1 MYFNILKRDIRR
13 KKTMNIILLLFTIMA
28 TMFVASGLNNVV
40 TVMNGTEYFFQ
51 KAGLGDYMVIT
62 QSGDGGVTDI
72 LEASANV
79 TDYRVDHCVWANKDN
94 LSVAGKKVDMKNNA
108 VLVQSLNEEGIN
120 LFLSDNS
127 VLREVKAGEV
137 YVTAGFLNK
146 NHCKQ
151 GDELKITFDDI
162 EIRLKIAGEIKDALL
177 GSEMMGNIR
186 LIVSQEDYQTLE
198 KEESLTPFEG
208 MIFYIDSD
216 NVKELDGELT
226 KATHILFDGKRDM
239 IRLTYVMDMIVAMI
253 VLVLSVCMIIV
264 SFVILKFVINF
275 TIQEE
280 FREIGVMKAIG
291 IRNRKIRTLY
301 IVKYLVMAIAGG
313 SVGLLLSIPFG
324 NMMIKT
330 VSVKMVLGNDEGFLL
345 NVLGT
350 LFTIGLMVGFVW
362 LCTGRIKR
370 CTPLDAIRSG
380 QTGECFRKKGVY
392 HLSRTRAGS
401 TFYLAMNDVLSAPVR
416 FMSIIISFFLC
427 SIFVLGVQLCADTMN
442 SKNLITTFGKESDVY
457 ITDAKMVNFN
467 FMSEEG
473 DRELKEQYREM
484 EETLAAAGMP
494 CKVSLENWYKYS
506 CDFEGNT
513 YTLTFQQ
520 NTELK
525 ADEYTYTKGTPPQNA
540 EEIAITPQIS
550 KKLGAKIGDTLTV
563 DFGGEKRDCMI
574 VAYYQ
579 TMNQLGEV
587 IRLHESAPTSMQYCC
602 SLMAF
607 QIDFTDAPDE
617 AEIDRRIEKI
627 KKLFEVEDVM
637 NAAEYCADCIG
648 VTDTMET
655 VSSFLMLVTIVVVI
669 LVTIL
674 MERSFISD
682 ETGQI
687 ALLKAIGFK
696 DKAIIAWHC
705 CRFMIVA
712 VAAELLAVVLTIPV
726 TKLWCDPIWN
736 MMGASKVQYYFS
748 PWKMLL
754 LYPGIIL
761 VITLITVWC
770 TALYTKRIHSR
781 DIVNIE

>member
-28 TMFVASGLNNVV
+28 TMFVASGLNNVI
-40 TVMNGTEYFFQ
+40 TVMNGTEYFFD
-51 KAGLGDYMVIT
+51 KAGMGDYMVIT

-72 LEASANV
+72 LEASTHV
-79 TDYRVDHCVWANKDN
+79 SDYRADQCIWANKDN
-94 LSVAGKKVDMKNNA
+94 LLVAGKKAEMKNNA

-127 VLREVKAGEV
+127 VLREVKDGEV
-137 YVTAGFLNK
+137 YVTAGFLAK

-151 GDELKITFDDI
+151 GDELKISFEKI
-162 EIRLKIAGEIKDALL
+162 ELRLTIAGEIKDALL
-177 GSEMMGNIR
+177 GSEMMGNTR
-186 LIVSQEDYQTLE
+186 LIVSEADYKELTQEKSLE
-198 KEESLTPFEG
+198 PFAG
-208 MIFYIDSD
+208 MIFYIDCD
-216 NVKELDGELT
+216 DVNALGEELT
-226 KATHILFDGKRDM
+226 RASHILFDNDRDT
-239 IRLTYVMDMIVAMI
+239 IKLTYVMDMIVAMI
-253 VLVLSVCMIIV
+253 VLVLSVCLIIV
-264 SFVILKFVINF
+264 SFVILKFVISF

-301 IVKYLVMAIAGG
+301 IVKYLVMALAGG
-313 SVGLLLSIPFG
+313 SMGLLLSIPFG
-324 NMMIKT
+324 SMMIKT
-330 VSVKMVLGNDEGFLL
+330 VSVKMVLGNDKGYLF
-345 NVLGT
+345 NVIGT
-350 LFTIGLMVGFVW
+350 LFTIGLMVGFAW
-362 LCTGRIKR
+362 LCTGRIRR

-380 QTGECFRKKGVY
+380 QTGERFRKKGLY

-416 FMSIIISFFLC
+416 FLTIIISFFLC

-467 FMSEEG
+467 FMTEEG
-473 DRELKEQYREM
+473 DQKLQEQYREM
-484 EETLAAAGMP
+484 EETLAAEGMP
-494 CKVSLENWYKYS
+494 CNVSLENWYKYS
-506 CDFEGNT
+506 CEFEGNT
-513 YTLTFQQ
+513 FTLTFQQ
-520 NTELK
+520 NTKLR

-540 EEIAITPQIS
+540 DEIAITPQIS

-587 IRLHESAPTSMQYCC
+587 IRLHEAAPTSMKYCC
-602 SLMAF
+602 SMMAF

-617 AEIDRRIEKI
+617 AEIDRRIGRI
-627 KKLFEVEDVM
+627 KELYEIEDVM
-637 NAAEYCADCIG
+637 DAAEYCADCIG
-648 VTDTMET
+648 VTGTMEM
-655 VSSFLMLVTIVVVI
+655 VSRFLMIVTCVVVI

-696 DKAIIAWHC
+696 DRAIIAWHC

-712 VAAELLAVVLTIPV
+712 VASELLAAALTIPV
-726 TKLWCDPIWN
+726 TKLWCDPIWD
-736 MMGASKVQYYFS
+736 MMGASKVTYYFN
-748 PWKMLL
+748 PWKLLL
-754 LYPGIIL
+754 LYPGML
-761 VITLITVWC
+761 LAITLFTVWC